1 MNRQPD
7 AFGKTKESC
16 LGSTHREV
24 DVMKVYHAL
33 AAVVLNVGHV
43 MGDKVQVEEHH
54 AAKRE

>member
-1 MNRQPD
+1 
-7 AFGKTKESC
+7 
-16 LGSTHREV
+16 
-24 DVMKVYHAL
+24 MKVYHAL